1 MQIMK
6 NTVTR
11 NVNTLSAAA
20 SLLFNMVLIISIM
33 ILFILI
39 LPLIAPYK
47 FTTRTSVASTPLYF
61 SIAALRTNFALSLLL
76 R

>member
-20 SLLFNMVLIISIM
+20 SLLFNMVLIISIIM

-39 LPLIAPYK
+39 LPLIAP
-47 FTTRTSVASTPLYF
+47 L
-61 SIAALRTNFALSLLL
+61 LSNGINMTL
-76 R
+76 